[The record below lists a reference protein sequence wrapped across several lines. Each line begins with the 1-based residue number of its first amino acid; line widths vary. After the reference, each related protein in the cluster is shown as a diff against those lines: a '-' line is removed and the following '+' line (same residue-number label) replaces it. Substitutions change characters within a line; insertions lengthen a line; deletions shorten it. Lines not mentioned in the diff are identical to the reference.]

1 MESTLEAELACV
13 TTECEC
19 ECEECESEEVA
30 ALRMSFCSDMGTF
43 TCPAPFIGPA
53 PFALAGLGVKSP
65 SSPRTGRPP
74 SPSRSPSRSRSLEGV
89 IVIVPVTGPVVPA
102 LFSSWRDMTRSSRA
116 EQCRCRIVTS
126 NNSLAHSRTHCSLTR
141 ARVQSD
147 DVPCPPPAVE
157 GFRQQAGDF
166 AQPHGPLPLLWA
178 NGKKIAKKKKRE
190 RW

>member
-1 MESTLEAELACV
+1 VDSTLEAELACV

-43 TCPAPFIGPA
+43 ACPA

-65 SSPRTGRPP
+65 SR
-74 SPSRSPSRSRSLEGV
+74 RSRSLEGV

-116 EQCRCRIVTS
+116 KQVQSNAGVQNSNEQLTR
-126 NNSLAHSRTHCSLTR
+126 SLTH
-141 ARVQSD
+141 S
-147 DVPCPPPAVE
+147 
-157 GFRQQAGDF
+157 
-166 AQPHGPLPLLWA
+166 LLTHSC
-178 NGKKIAKKKKRE
+178 KSPE
-190 RW
+190 

>member
-65 SSPRTGRPP
+65 SRPRTGRPP
-74 SPSRSPSRSRSLEGV
+74 SRSPSPSRSRSLEGV

-116 EQCRCRIVTS
+116 KQSRIVTS
-126 NNSLAHSRTHCSLTR
+126 NSLAHSLTHSLLLTHSCKSPESRVTTCPALRLPSR
-141 ARVQSD
+141 ASGSRRATSHSLMGR
-147 DVPCPPPAVE
+147 CPSSAPT
-157 GFRQQAGDF
+157 
-166 AQPHGPLPLLWA
+166 
-178 NGKKIAKKKKRE
+178 AKK
-190 RW
+190 